1 MKKML
6 NKLMTSRPESLK
18 VWLLIIFFGI
28 LFTIPLWVSDPAI
41 LTIFIYTFLNAFY
54 GASWSIIGKYGGQIS
69 LGHAVCFGLGAYISV
84 WLNQYYD
91 ISLWL
96 GMFAGGAVAA
106 LTMFLIGLVSFRLR
120 GLFFILTTLAFAEVV
135 RVILNYPLNP
145 LTNGDEGIAL
155 FRLQFMEK
163 WPYYFIALAMMLL
176 IMIILHRI
184 EKSKLGYYLA
194 AIREDQEAAESIGIN
209 PVKYKSIALVIS
221 GFLSAL
227 AGTFYVHLLGW
238 IGVSDVLG
246 IMRSIEPIIISWVG
260 GAGVF
265 GPIVGSFIITPVS
278 MFLALSLGGAV
289 RGLNHIIYALILIF
303 IVMFMPEGVTGVLS
317 RKVYH
322 PLRKR
327 LKTIS

>member
-6 NKLMTSRPESLK
+6 NKLAVSRLGSLK
-18 VWLLIIFFGI
+18 TWLLIIFFGI

-41 LTIFIYTFLNAFY
+41 LTILIYTFLNAFY

-69 LGHAVCFGLGAYISV
+69 LGHAVCFGLGAYVSV

-96 GMFAGGAVAA
+96 GMFAGGVVAA
-106 LTMFLIGLVSFRLR
+106 FTMFLIGLVSFRLR

-135 RVILNYPLNP
+135 RVIFNYPLNP

-163 WPYYFIALAMMLL
+163 WPYYFIALAMMLS
-176 IMIILHRI
+176 IIFILWRI

-209 PVKYKSIALVIS
+209 SVKYKSIALTIS

-238 IGVSDVLG
+238 IGVTDVFG

-265 GPIVGSFIITPVS
+265 GPIVGSFIVTPMS

-289 RGLNHIIYALILIF
+289 RGLHHIIYAVTLIF
-303 IVMFMPEGVTGVLS
+303 IVMFMPEGVIGVLS
-317 RKVYH
+317 RKIYH

-327 LKTIS
+327 LETIE

>member
-6 NKLMTSRPESLK
+6 NNLMVSRLRSLK
-18 VWLLIIFFGI
+18 AWLLIIFFGI
-28 LFTIPLWVSDPAI
+28 LFTMPLWVSDPAI
-41 LTIFIYTFLNAFY
+41 LTIFIYTFFYAFY
-54 GASWSIIGKYGGQIS
+54 GGSWSIIGKYGGQIS

-84 WLNQYYD
+84 WLNLYYG

-96 GMFAGGAVAA
+96 GMFVGGVVGA
-106 LTMFLIGLVSFRLR
+106 LAIFLIGLVCFRLR
-120 GLFFILTTLAFAEVV
+120 GLFFILTTLAFAEVL
-135 RVILNYPLNP
+135 RVIFNYPLNP

-155 FRLQFMEK
+155 FKLQFIEK
-163 WPYYFIALAMMLL
+163 WPYYFIALAMMLS
-176 IMIILHRI
+176 IIFILQRM

-209 PVKYKSIALVIS
+209 TVKYKSIALTIS

-227 AGTFYVHLLGW
+227 AGTFYVHFLGW
-238 IGVSDVLG
+238 IGVTDVFG
-246 IMRSIEPIIISWVG
+246 IMVSIQPIIISWVG
-260 GAGVF
+260 GSGVF
-265 GPIVGSFIITPVS
+265 GPIVGSFIVTPIS

-289 RGLNHIIYALILIF
+289 RGLNHIVYAVTLIF

-327 LKTIS
+327 FETIE

>member
-6 NKLMTSRPESLK
+6 NKLMVSRPESLK

-28 LFTIPLWVSDPAI
+28 LFTIPLWVKNPAI
-41 LTIFIYTFLNAFY
+41 LTIFIYTFLYAFY

-84 WLNQYYD
+84 WLHQYYG
-91 ISLWL
+91 ISIWL
-96 GMFAGGAVAA
+96 GMFAGGVVAA
-106 LTMFLIGLVSFRLR
+106 LIFLLIGLVCFRLR

-135 RVILNYPLNP
+135 RVIFNYPLSP

-155 FRLQFMEK
+155 FKLQFMEK
-163 WPYYFIALAMMLL
+163 WPYYFIALAMMILV
-176 IMIILHRI
+176 MIILQRI

-194 AIREDQEAAESIGIN
+194 AIREEQEAAESIGIN
-209 PVKYKSIALVIS
+209 SVKYKSIALTIS

-227 AGTFYVHLLGW
+227 SGAFYVHFLGW
-238 IGVSDVLG
+238 IGVTDVFG
-246 IMRSIEPIIISWVG
+246 IMVSIQPIIISWVG
-260 GAGVF
+260 GSGVF
-265 GPIVGSFIITPVS
+265 GPIIGSFIVTPVS
-278 MFLALSLGGAV
+278 LFLALLLGGAV
-289 RGLNHIIYALILIF
+289 RGLNHIVYAVTLIF

-327 LKTIS
+327 FETIE

>member
-6 NKLMTSRPESLK
+6 NRLVGSKLGSLK
-18 VWLLIIFFGI
+18 AWLVVIFFGV

-41 LTIFIYTFLNAFY
+41 LTIFIYTFLYAFY
-54 GASWSIIGKYGGQIS
+54 GGSWSIIGKYGGQIS

-96 GMFAGGAVAA
+96 GMFVGGAVAA
-106 LTMFLIGLVSFRLR
+106 LIFFLIGLVCFRLR
-120 GLFFILTTLAFAEVV
+120 GLFFILTTLAFAEVL
-135 RVILNYPLNP
+135 RVIFNYPLNP
-145 LTNGDEGIAL
+145 LTHGDQGIAL
-155 FRLQFMEK
+155 FHLQFIEK
-163 WPYYFIALAMMLL
+163 WPYYFIALAMM
-176 IMIILHRI
+176 ISIILILQRL

-194 AIREDQEAAESIGIN
+194 AIREDQEAAESVGIN
-209 PVKYKSIALVIS
+209 TIKYKSIALTIS

-238 IGVSDVLG
+238 IGVTDVLG
-246 IMRSIEPIIISWVG
+246 IMVSIQPIIISWVG
-260 GAGVF
+260 GSGVF
-265 GPIVGSFIITPVS
+265 GPVVGSFIVTPIS

-289 RGLNHIIYALILIF
+289 RGLQHIIYAVILIF
-303 IVMFMPEGVTGVLS
+303 IVMFMPEGAIGVLS

-327 LKTIS
+327 FETIE